1 MSAAGRRV
9 EFARGFLLH
18 QRPWRDSSLIL
29 ELFSAE
35 HGRLCAFAR
44 AARGPRTRFSGLQP
58 FRPLL
63 LSWSGRGEAPSLT
76 GAESDGVAPASL
88 PPQSLLSAWYLNELL
103 LKLTVPHD
111 PQPEL
116 YEQYAATLERLR
128 AGDALEIALR
138 EFELRL
144 LELLGFGV
152 ELDRESGS
160 GRAVRADAY
169 YHFTPGAGV
178 QLAGSDAPGGQI
190 RGQTRIETRG
200 EALSG
205 QLLLMLAAGEI
216 PQDAAG
222 QRAARGLLRAALDHC
237 LEGRELRSRTVAR
250 AVARMRGVDA

>member
-18 QRPWRDSSLIL
+18 QRPWRESSLIL

-76 GAESDGVAPASL
+76 GAESDGAAPANL

-116 YEQYAATLERLR
+116 YQQYAASLARLR
-128 AGDALEIALR
+128 AGDPVETVLR
-138 EFELRL
+138 QFELRL

-152 ELDRESGS
+152 ELSRECGS
-160 GRAVRADAY
+160 GRAVNADAY
-169 YHFTPGAGV
+169 YHFTAGAGV
-178 QLAGSDAPGGQI
+178 RLRGSDADGSDA
-190 RGQTRIETRG
+190 RAD
-200 EALSG
+200 ALSG
-205 QLLLMLAAGEI
+205 RLLLMLAAGEL
-216 PQDAAG
+216 PDDAQG
-222 QRAARGLLRAALDHC
+222 QREARRLLRAALDHC
-237 LEGRELRSRTVAR
+237 LEGRELRTRTVAR
-250 AVARMRGVDA
+250 AVAKMRGVDA

>member
-9 EFARGFLLH
+9 ELARGYLLH

-44 AARGPRTRFSGLQP
+44 AARGPRTRFSGLQL

-63 LSWSGRGEAPSLT
+63 LSWSGRGVAPSLT
-76 GAESDGVAPASL
+76 AAESDGVAPASL

-116 YEQYAATLERLR
+116 YEQYALTLARLR
-128 AGDALEIALR
+128 AGDALESVLR
-138 EFELRL
+138 QFELRL

-152 ELDRESGS
+152 ELDRECGS
-160 GRAVRADAY
+160 GRAVQADAY
-169 YHFTPGAGV
+169 YHFAPGVGV
-178 QLAGSDAPGGQI
+178 HQLGSDAL
-190 RGQTRIETRG
+190 TSATHG

-205 QLLLMLAAGEI
+205 RLLLMLAAGEL
-216 PQDAAG
+216 PEDAQG
-222 QRAARGLLRAALDHC
+222 QRETRSLLRAALDHC
-237 LEGRELRSRTVAR
+237 LEGRELRTRTVAR
-250 AVARMRGVDA
+250 AVARMRGAEA